1 MPCTICKTN
10 GCRADVCVSPIIEE
24 SYTTLINTFEI
35 EVNSTSSFAEWPAY
49 RVSNNTTNYWIC
61 PDLFEGEPDVIREK
75 LRGARTRY
83 LHGHVVI
90 DIRKSIKRIT
100 SSWGIGLFKKLVPR
114 LLSNFPLEYVGH
126 LQEYSRL
133 LVQPNLV
140 RPKSCSDYRSYLSGL
155 AIYCMLQSVPPGFL
169 DLSNVPDEDLKPPTP
184 PPIRHQRTS
193 RPRIVY
199 RERIVYRD
207 VYIKSKITMN
217 MCDSDERYLID
228 DTCPICMDDTKPN
241 NVVAFT
247 CGHAF
252 CCDCSV
258 ECLKRGS
265 RKCPMCRTKT
275 ADVKFKAD
283 ILPEKFNTLMAV
295 VK

>member
-1 MPCTICKTN
+1 MPCTICKAN
-10 GCRADVCVSPIIEE
+10 GCRADVCRSPIIEE
-24 SYTTLINTFEI
+24 SYRTLVDTFER

-49 RVSNNTTNYWIC
+49 RVSNNTTNYWRF
-61 PDLFEGEPDVIREK
+61 PALFEGDPHVVREK
-75 LRGARTRY
+75 ISGARSRY
-83 LHGHVVI
+83 LYGHVAVEL
-90 DIRKSIKRIT
+90 RKTIKRVT
-100 SSWGIGLFKKLVPR
+100 SSWGIGLFKRVVPQ
-114 LLSNFPLEYVGH
+114 LLSNFPQAYTSYF
-126 LQEYSRL
+126 QDYNRL

-140 RPKSCSDYRSYLSGL
+140 RPKSCSDYKSYITGL
-155 AIYCMLQSVPPGFL
+155 ATYCMLKLVPAGFL
-169 DLSNVPDEDLKPPTP
+169 DLSGVPDEHLKPPTP
-184 PPIRHQRTS
+184 APVRRQS
-193 RPRIVY
+193 EPRV
-199 RERIVYRD
+199 RIVYRD
-207 VYIKSKITMN
+207 RVVYKEIHTKSKITMN
-217 MCDSDERYLID
+217 MCGSDEKYMID

-283 ILPEKFNTLMAV
+283 ILPEKFNALMTI